1 MTYRYS
7 DSLFF
12 NLPHVPH
19 PFYILYKNPE
29 EGVDE
34 GLLIQ
39 EIGAIPPFGSKLIP
53 SHIPGTLV

>member
-1 MTYRYS
+1 MIPF
-7 DSLFF
+7 FF